1 MSTYTLDR
9 QLTDYTDAALED
21 RSAPRI
27 ALNIHAILRPSGITG
42 FSVIVTNLSLSGF
55 ACEATTGIAVGSRCW
70 LSLPG
75 LGALQ
80 AEVAWN
86 NGITV
91 GCGFSNLLNQ
101 AVLDAVVQ
109 RHGIL
114 VSSSSR

>member
-9 QLTDYTDAALED
+9 QLTDYADAALED

-27 ALNIHAILRPSGITG
+27 ALCIPAILRPSGVTG
-42 FSVIVTNLSLSGF
+42 FAVKVTNLSLSGF
-55 ACEATTGIAVGSRCW
+55 ACEATTGMPVGTRCW
-70 LSLPG
+70 LSIPG
-75 LGALQ
+75 LAPMQ

-101 AVLDAVVQ
+101 SVLDAIIHQ
-109 RHGIL
+109 HGMIL
-114 VSSSSR
+114 PSSR